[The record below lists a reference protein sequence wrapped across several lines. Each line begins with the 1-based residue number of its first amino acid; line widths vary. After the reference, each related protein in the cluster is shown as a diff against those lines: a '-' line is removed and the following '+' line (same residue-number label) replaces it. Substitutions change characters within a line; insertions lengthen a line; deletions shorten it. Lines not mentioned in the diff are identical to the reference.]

1 MQSIFISSLLFAI
14 TGLFALTRH
23 LQLLQLNSYFPSRYY
38 GWLKKSFA
46 ARSFAAALVLVCSIT
61 ALLLQ
66 KQWVLLIIAALISIR
81 IPLAFRDYKNSI
93 KPLVFTARIKRMYAC
108 AFLSLALLSAAF
120 LLIDS
125 VLLKLAVSAVI
136 MVLSLALPVLV
147 SLVWLLTLPI
157 EKLISF
163 RYTTDAKRI
172 LKQTPHLKIIG
183 ITGSYGKTSTKFF
196 LGRLLSEKY
205 NVLITPENYNTPLGI
220 VRTIR
225 ERLRPDTQVFVVE
238 MGAKKV
244 GDIKEC
250 CELVNPTMGIITSIG
265 PQHLDTFKSIDNIIN
280 TKFELADWV
289 ASVGG
294 RILLN
299 TENQYIQK
307 KTQTIQNA
315 ITYGSKDADYRTEN
329 IQYSRS
335 GSSFDL
341 VTKNKRILLT
351 TRLLG
356 HHNVLNITAAAAAAL
371 ELGVSENAIK
381 YAVASLSPVP
391 HRLELKSF
399 VSGSVLIDDS
409 YNSNPEGCLEAVR
422 VLGSFKEM
430 TKILVTPGL
439 VELGDKEYEYNRRLG
454 EFAAKV
460 CDIIILVG
468 EKRSIPLA
476 DGVKSTDF
484 DLNNLHVVKNIF
496 EAMSKLST
504 LADSN
509 TVILVENDL
518 PDNYAG

>member
-1 MQSIFISSLLFAI
+1 MQSIFISSALFAV

-23 LQLLQLNSYFPSRYY
+23 LQLLQQNSYFPSRYC
-38 GWLKKSFA
+38 GWLKKSFK
-46 ARSFAAALVLVCSIT
+46 ARSFVAVLMLVCSII

-66 KQWVLLIIAALISIR
+66 KQWVLLIIAALLVIR
-81 IPLAFRDYKNSI
+81 IPVAFRDYKVSI
-93 KPLVFTARIKRMYAC
+93 KPLVFTARIKRIYAC
-108 AFLSLALLSAAF
+108 AFLIFALLSAAF
-120 LLIDS
+120 LLVNS
-125 VLLKLAVSAVI
+125 SPLKLAVSAVI
-136 MVLSLALPVLV
+136 MFLSLVLPVFVL
-147 SLVWLLTLPI
+147 LVWLLTLPV

-163 RYTTDAKRI
+163 KYTSEAKRI
-172 LKQTPHLKIIG
+172 LKQNPNLKIIG

-205 NVLITPENYNTPLGI
+205 NVVITPENFNTPLGI

-225 ERLRPDTQVFVVE
+225 EKLRPDTQVFVVE

-250 CELVNPTMGIITSIG
+250 CELVHPTMGIITSIG
-265 PQHLDTFKSIDNIIN
+265 PQHLDTFKSIDNIIK
-280 TKFELADWV
+280 TKFELAD
-289 ASVGG
+289 SVVSAGG

-299 TENQYIQK
+299 TGNEYIQK
-307 KTQTIQNA
+307 KASTIQNA
-315 ITYGSKDADYRTEN
+315 ITYGSDNADYRAEN

-335 GSSFDL
+335 GLKFDL
-341 VTKNKRILLT
+341 VTKDRRIPLN

-381 YAVASLSPVP
+381 YAVANLSPVP
-391 HRLELKSF
+391 HRLELKSYI
-399 VSGSVLIDDS
+399 SGSVLIDDA
-409 YNSNPEGCLEAVR
+409 YNANPEGCLEAVR
-422 VLGSFKEM
+422 VLGSFEGM

-454 EFAAKV
+454 EFAARV

-468 EKRSIPLA
+468 EKRSVPLA
-476 DGVKSTDF
+476 DGIKSTDF
-484 DLNNLHVVKNIF
+484 DLNNLYVVKNIF

-504 LADSN
+504 LVDSN
-509 TVILVENDL
+509 TVILIENDL